1 MINTIE
7 RIRVIESPEDIMYR
21 KLMTREEITRED
33 VKALELFNDYWIDE
47 VLFKAG
53 QQVVRDKMLEVMTR
67 EAMVVF

>member
-1 MINTIE
+1 MISTPEIIIE
-7 RIRVIESPEDIMYR
+7 QTPEDIMYR
-21 KLMTREEITRED
+21 KLMEREEITRED

>member
-1 MINTIE
+1 MISTPEILIE
-7 RIRVIESPEDIMYR
+7 PTAEDIIYR
-21 KLMTREEITRED
+21 KLMDREKITRED

-53 QQVVRDKMLEVMTR
+53 QQAVRNKMLEVMTR